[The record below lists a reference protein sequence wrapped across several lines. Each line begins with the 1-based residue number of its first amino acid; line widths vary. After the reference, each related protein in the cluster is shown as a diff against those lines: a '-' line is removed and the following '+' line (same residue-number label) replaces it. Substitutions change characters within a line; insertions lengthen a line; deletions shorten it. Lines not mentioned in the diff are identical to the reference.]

1 MFLDGFLTFLIWLD
15 SHWPECELLLKP
27 KIANV
32 VIHVKWGMCLCGLQ
46 TMPLGAIV
54 DSINIPC
61 HGILGGITNLCSTN
75 NGGLHCIKPK
85 PCFVHK
91 KHLKEVAE

>member
-1 MFLDGFLTFLIWLD
+1 
-15 SHWPECELLLKP
+15 
-27 KIANV
+27 
-32 VIHVKWGMCLCGLQ
+32 
-46 TMPLGAIV
+46 MPLGAIV